1 MPSAGNAA
9 VAFLEPSSV
18 LGGTSRH
25 PAPPL
30 LLDGWSPGVGQG
42 RPKNCCVKL
51 SQFNTVDKS
60 NY

>member
-9 VAFLEPSSV
+9 VAFLELSSV

-42 RPKNCCVKL
+42 HPKNCCVKL